1 MKRFSRLTAL
11 LFQALLMAV
20 PLWSADAA
28 VTEQTLTLNYG
39 WNAVWLEV
47 GPVDENG
54 QVLTADQVFKSTDFS
69 IDRVA
74 SPVGQIGTAEFTS
87 DPESTF
93 NQGGWDV
100 WAATPQSGETANI
113 AVRANHAYL
122 VHVSPKDGAAAA
134 DGAVAGVLGVQ
145 GEVVFYQPT
154 WEKGNFN
161 LVGFGIQGAPSFASL
176 MAGSNIVVDG
186 PVGAASNVQKLDP
199 ATGAWVQVK
208 GSDSVESG
216 MAYWIKVPYTLPG
229 KGWVGPVATDFP
241 GAITGSMNFGSGP
254 GSLRVVNPADPD
266 AAPVLISS
274 AELTFSNLVSAGS
287 TQAQVS
293 LSRLAPADSDP
304 AAGDLQFFALQPVPE
319 ELTWQRLPVDFSAG
333 WAAATL
339 GASESKSV
347 SVGVQRNWT
356 TGVNLR
362 EHLYKISV
370 SLNGGSVYRYLPVS
384 ATNQDLPADSSSTPA
399 ASSFTGLWAGRITL
413 NQVTSLGTAGA
424 PVQPTSSQLPLDI
437 YIHVDA
443 NGQARLVPRCILMQ
457 TKTASSDLAPT
468 PVLVVNET
476 RIPFFEGIQQRADGL
491 RVGLRL
497 ETANFDLPR
506 DLSAA
511 SLSSSL
517 RSSVATAHT
526 PPIPPA
532 DVTDSDVA
540 AYFSLGT
547 RSSRPTDLP
556 EQYLS
561 ALPLDG
567 QLGVGKTVQTP
578 DATPLILDPFHRSNP
593 FRHAFHPQHGVGY
606 PVTRRFSIRFDAA
619 PGTSTLTGTYQET
632 TSGLARQ
639 DIVSKGSIT
648 LQRVSS
654 AATLE

>member
-1 MKRFSRLTAL
+1 MTENHRSLLSTASL
-11 LFQALLMAV
+11 IACIASLIASV
-20 PLWSADAA
+20 SAAS
-28 VTEQTLTLNYG
+28 VSQSLHLRYG

-47 GPVDENG
+47 GPVNG
-54 QVLTADQVFKSTDFS
+54 EGQPLTCDQVFQSNDFS

-122 VHVSPKDGAAAA
+122 VHVSPKDGAAAQ

-154 WEKGNFN
+154 WEKGSFN
-161 LVGFGIQGAPSFASL
+161 LVGFGIQGTPTFASL

-186 PVGAASNVQKLDP
+186 PVGAAPNVQKLDP

-216 MAYWIKVPYTLPG
+216 MAYWINVPYTLPG
-229 KGWVGPVATDFP
+229 KGWVGPMATDFP

-266 AAPVLISS
+266 AAPVLMSS

-293 LSRLAPADSDP
+293 LSRLLPADSDP
-304 AAGDLQFFALQPVPE
+304 AAGDLLFFALQPVPE
-319 ELTWQRLPVDFSAG
+319 ELTWQRLPVDFNAG

-339 GASESKSV
+339 GASASKSV
-347 SVGVQRNWT
+347 TVGVERNWS

-384 ATNQDLPADSSSTPA
+384 ASNPDLPADSSSTPA

-413 NQVTSLGTAGA
+413 NQVTSLGTVGT
-424 PVQPTSSQLPLDI
+424 PVRPTSSQLPLDI
-437 YIHVDA
+437 YIHVHA

-457 TKTASSDLAPT
+457 TKTASSDLDPT

-476 RIPFFEGIQQRADGL
+476 RIPFFEGIQQRADGV

-497 ETANFDLPR
+497 ETPNFDLPR

-517 RSSVATAHT
+517 RSSVATARNVA
-526 PPIPPA
+526 PGA
-532 DVTDSDVA
+532 VTDSDVS

-547 RSSRPTDLP
+547 RTSRPTDLP

-578 DATPLILDPFHRSNP
+578 DATPLSLDPFHRSNP

-606 PVTRRFSIRFDAA
+606 NVTRRFSIRFDAA
-619 PGTSTLTGTYQET
+619 PGTSILTGTYQET

-639 DIVSKGSIT
+639 DIVSKGTIS

>member
-1 MKRFSRLTAL
+1 MTENHRSL
-11 LFQALLMAV
+11 LFTASLIACIASLV
-20 PLWSADAA
+20 TSVSAAS
-28 VTEQTLTLNYG
+28 VSQSLHLRYG

-47 GPVDENG
+47 GPVNAEG
-54 QVLTADQVFKSTDFS
+54 QPLTCDQVFQSNDFV

-100 WAATPQSGETANI
+100 WAATPQSGETAKI
-113 AVRANHAYL
+113 AVRANHSYL
-122 VHVSPKDGAAAA
+122 VHVSPKDGATAQ

-154 WEKGNFN
+154 WEKGSFN
-161 LVGFGIQGAPSFASL
+161 LVGFGIQGTPTFASL

-186 PVGAASNVQKLDP
+186 PVGAVPNVQKLDP

-216 MAYWIKVPYTLPG
+216 MAYWINVPYTLPG
-229 KGWVGPVATDFP
+229 KGWSGPVETDFA

-254 GSLRVVNPADPD
+254 GSLPVLNPADPG
-266 AAPVLISS
+266 AAPVLMSS
-274 AELTFSNLVSAGS
+274 AELTFSNLVNAGN
-287 TQAQVS
+287 TQPEVS

-319 ELTWQRLPVDFSAG
+319 ELTWQRLPVDFKAG

-339 GASESKSV
+339 GSSQSKSV
-347 SVGVQRNWT
+347 TVGVQRNWT

-370 SLNGGSVYRYLPVS
+370 SLSGGSVYRYLPVT
-384 ATNQDLPADSSSTPA
+384 ATNADLPADDSSTPA
-399 ASSFTGLWAGRITL
+399 ASSFTGLWAGRIIL
-413 NQVTSLGTAGA
+413 NKVTSLGTAGA

-443 NGQARLVPRCILMQ
+443 NGQARLVPRSILMQ
-457 TKTASSDLAPT
+457 TKTASSDLDPT

-476 RIPFFEGIQQRADGL
+476 RIPFFEGVQQRADGV

-497 ETANFDLPR
+497 ETPNFDLPR

-511 SLSSSL
+511 SLSAGL
-517 RSSVATAHT
+517 RTAVAQQQGVSD
-526 PPIPPA
+526 PA
-532 DVTDSDVA
+532 DVTDADVSE
-540 AYFSLGT
+540 YFSLGT
-547 RSSRPTDLP
+547 RTSRPPDLP
-556 EQYLS
+556 EQYLIT
-561 ALPLDG
+561 LPLDG
-567 QLGVGKTVQTP
+567 QLGVGMTIQTP
-578 DATPLILDPFHRSNP
+578 DASPLSLDPFHRSNP

-606 PVTRRFSIRFDAA
+606 SVTRRFSIRFDAA
-619 PGTSTLTGTYQET
+619 PDTTILTGTYQET

-639 DIVSKGSIT
+639 DIVSKGTIS
-648 LQRVSS
+648 LRRVSS